1 MSTVFV
7 TGANGFIAQHI
18 VVALLEAGYAVIGS
32 VRSNAKGDQLKQNLK
47 GKAFD
52 YVVVEDLGKKGAF
65 KQALQKHPD
74 IKYFLHTASPVDFG
88 TDNPERD
95 LLIPAVEGITDIL
108 KTVKEYGP
116 QIERFVY
123 TSSVVAITY
132 FDRPADETASEES
145 WNPITWE
152 EAKANASL
160 GYRGSKTFAERAA
173 WDFVKNEKPN
183 FVLSTVNPSFVFGPQ
198 AFESEV
204 REKLNET
211 NQFINSLLS
220 LKSTDKAPVFGW
232 TFIDARDVAKAHVL
246 SLQTPEIEGQR
257 IITSNTRFD
266 SQLVLDIINKEFAA
280 EYAGKI
286 PTGNPGVYKEI
297 GPTLDDKRSRGL
309 LGFEY
314 IDLKTTIVDLVQQV
328 VEYRKRN
335 NL

>member
-1 MSTVFV
+1 MSTAFV

-18 VVALLEAGYAVIGS
+18 VVALLEAGYKVIGS
-32 VRSNAKGDQLKQNLK
+32 VRSSAKGDQLKENLR

-65 KQALQKHPD
+65 KQALKSHPE

-95 LLIPAVEGITDIL
+95 FLIPSVEGITDIL
-108 KTVKEYGP
+108 TTVKDYGP
-116 QIERFVY
+116 QIEKFVY

-132 FDRPADETASEES
+132 LDRPVEETASEES
-145 WNPITWE
+145 WNSITWE
-152 EAKANASL
+152 EAKLDASR

-173 WDFVKNEKPN
+173 WDFVKKEKPN
-183 FVLSTVNPSFVFGPQ
+183 FVLSTVNPTFVFGPQ

-204 REKLNET
+204 KEKLNET
-211 NQFINSLLS
+211 NQIINSLLS
-220 LKSTDKAPVFGW
+220 LKATDKAPVFGW
-232 TFIDARDVAKAHVL
+232 TFIDVRDVAKAHVL
-246 SLQTPEIEGQR
+246 SLQNPEIENQR

-286 PTGNPGVYKEI
+286 PTGNPGVYQKI
-297 GPTLDDKRSRGL
+297 GPTFDDKKSRSL

-314 IDLKTTIVDLVQQV
+314 IDIKTTIVDLVQQV
-328 VEYRKRN
+328 VNYRKRS